1 MNFSLPYQPLSDICR
16 CIDKMSDC
24 KHVFFRQD
32 KNNFRIYA
40 KSSEFYADFIREKLA
55 DPSEFGFGV
64 DSSQFVALIKKAGKK
79 DIEFSVDKARMVIS
93 QGSLDARLPLMD
105 TIIDFSNLTD
115 LPRFDAPGFLD
126 DLDFC
131 ARSVKDDK
139 RFLGIVVESGDTTN
153 LAKIGFASCGTVQ
166 KGPYSFGNTRF
177 VISSDFA
184 SVLKGFDDEHKKS
197 LLLSSNVFGVEFV
210 SGVTLY
216 SMLLVD
222 QLPQQIFT
230 LFGAPTGRSFVINRK
245 SLVDALAIISS
256 VIADELCVRWDWQP
270 EKGCWCLSSKT
281 YKGVSAAECVVCE
294 TEGKWEAFGLHR
306 KALTDILKAFDKSVK
321 EVCIFP
327 ESGSFV
333 YVTSGR
339 YVAALTKM
347 SL

>member
-1 MNFSLPYQPLSDICR
+1 VNFSLPYPPLSDICR

-55 DPSEFGFGV
+55 DPSEFGFVV

-139 RFLGIVVESGDTTN
+139 RFLGIVVESGATTSI
-153 LAKIGFASCGTVQ
+153 AKIGFASCGTAQ
-166 KGPYSFGNTRF
+166 DGQYSFGNKRF
-177 VISSDFA
+177 VLSTTIA
-184 SVLKGFDDEHKKS
+184 AILKGFDDEHKKS
-197 LLLSSNVFGVEFV
+197 LLLNDNVFGVEFV
-210 SGVTLY
+210 SGVTMY
-216 SMLLVD
+216 SMLVAD
-222 QLPQQIFT
+222 QLPQQIFE
-230 LFGAPTGRSFVINRK
+230 LFGSPSGRSFVVNRK
-245 SLVDALAIISS
+245 AVVDALAIITS
-256 VIADELCVRWDWQP
+256 VIDDEMCVRWDWLVD
-270 EKGCWCLSSKT
+270 EKSWCLSSRT
-281 YKGVSAAECVVCE
+281 YKGASAAECVACD
-294 TEGKWEAFGLHR
+294 TGGQWAAFGLHR
-306 KALTDILKAFDKSVK
+306 KALTDILKAFDKSV
-321 EVCIFP
+321 ENVCIFP